1 MRNKRPFPLLSLL
14 FPLVHVTRCIHVTLH
29 VALHFLKRL
38 QKKKREYVGMVW
50 ASLQERIGIDEQIV
64 TYLAWPLHLEATAA
78 FEDFRCRHTD
88 TTRNRTASPR
98 HHESDTTRYRTA
110 SPSGIFNVPQ
120 GWHWDPPRITAQSRL
135 DNLGIEEVVSGFSQR
150 RTGAVVKLV
159 KKKELMVRLHIRCV
173 SRVSFLVEE
182 SRPLNGRIFPFT
194 NWFHLHKKQKEMK
207 FYISARLS

>member
-1 MRNKRPFPLLSLL
+1 MWGWSGLLS
-14 FPLVHVTRCIHVTLH
+14 RS
-29 VALHFLKRL
+29 
-38 QKKKREYVGMVW
+38 ES
-50 ASLQERIGIDEQIV
+50 ASTNRSSLTWHG
-64 TYLAWPLHLEATAA
+64 LCLHLEATAA

-88 TTRNRTASPR
+88 TTRNRSVSPR

-135 DNLGIEEVVSGFSQR
+135 DNSGIEEVVSGFSQR

-173 SRVSFLVEE
+173 SRVSYLVEE

-207 FYISARLS
+207 FYISACLS